1 MDIRKDSLIAVVD
14 DDPAVRRALERVLRT
29 EGYVVECHASGTELL
44 HTLERSQPDC
54 IVLDLHMSG
63 FDGFDVQKA
72 LAHNGRRIPVVMITG
87 HYDGATSARAKALGA
102 VACLP

>member
-1 MDIRKDSLIAVVD
+1 MDASNNSLIAIVD

-29 EGYVVECHASGTELL
+29 EGYLVESHASGAELL
-44 HTLERSQPDC
+44 HSLERSQPHC
-54 IVLDLHMSG
+54 VVLDLHMSG
-63 FDGFDVQKA
+63 FDGFDVQRA
-72 LAHNGRRIPVVMITG
+72 LANEGRHIPVVMITG